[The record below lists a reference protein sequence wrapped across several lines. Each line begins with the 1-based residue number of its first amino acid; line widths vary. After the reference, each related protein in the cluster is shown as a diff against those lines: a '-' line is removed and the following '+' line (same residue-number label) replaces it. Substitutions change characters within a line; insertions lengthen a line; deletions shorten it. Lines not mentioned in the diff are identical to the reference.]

1 MIDLNQLT
9 QEVINLVKNAVNVR
23 VKAGWIAANDS
34 IPLVTILAS
43 GHIISPI
50 YSPSKIARYE
60 VGFQIDVWHGTMR
73 EADQI
78 TTKIIQAFVEAL
90 PAKCWYGLRYRVR
103 DIQEEG
109 AFRKMID
116 LSFKVIG

>member
-1 MIDLNQLT
+1 MIDLDQLT
-9 QEVINLVKNAVNVR
+9 QDVIDLIKNSVDVR
-23 VKAGWIAANDS
+23 VKAGWIGSDDS
-34 IPLVTILAS
+34 IPLVTVLVN

-50 YSPSKIARYE
+50 YSPFQIARYE
-60 VGFQIDVWHGTMR
+60 VGFQIDVWHNTMK
-73 EADQI
+73 EADQVANQ
-78 TTKIIQAFVEAL
+78 IIQAFVNAL
-90 PAKCWYGLRYRVR
+90 PTKCWYALRYRIR